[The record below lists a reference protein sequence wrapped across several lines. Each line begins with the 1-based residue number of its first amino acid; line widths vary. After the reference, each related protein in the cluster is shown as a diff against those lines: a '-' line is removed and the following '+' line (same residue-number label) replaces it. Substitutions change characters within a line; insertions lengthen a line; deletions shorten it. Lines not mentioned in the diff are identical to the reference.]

1 MVVTNNSPKAA
12 APRPRARVPL
22 SVTEQ
27 SWYKLQELLA
37 KLPQLLKL
45 FKWPR
50 RKPSNDGQ
58 PPKNP
63 ASPPPPKPQNKGTER
78 YEVQDSDGQQVAE
91 SATLTKAHE
100 QWKQLTQQQGRII
113 DRKTGQDV
121 TPTPDDNGRYV
132 VLDKTGKPVGSYD
145 DRSKAETVWREQT
158 NQEGKII
165 DMQTQT
171 DVTPKVEKPPLTD
184 EQLDA
189 LAGMIGG
196 HNASHLFDSNNLS
209 VDPELVAE
217 LMRALNKLPVPAYD
231 ITNLRG
237 RGRNT
242 PMKTVPIVR
251 RKVEIVTVKK
261 PVEVELPGPRRPSK
275 RIFVPYPTDDPEPTF
290 VRGVKDIA
298 NVNPRAYAL
307 PTEVFN
313 HRLVGRKLTRRAY
326 QEEIPG
332 EQTVQKRK
340 VLQEFEEPK
349 VTEWT
354 ENVEVA
360 EEQQAQLLEV
370 IVDVSGSM
378 DGMCINLAIA
388 LACVII
394 GAHLEDD
401 SRYLYRQFATM
412 VGKLTDA
419 KTPAER
425 RTLMKDLLTQKNDL
439 GGSTNIIPA
448 IAMGADDVRER
459 ALKGQACELLLI
471 TDGDD
476 DWVTS
481 DSVYEAIGDDV
492 TLHTVIVGGASNE
505 ALRRLSTTYYEL
517 NGDSDGRVMGTS
529 SRGKVASA
537 TP

>member
-1 MVVTNNSPKAA
+1 MTNNSPKTA
-12 APRPRARVPL
+12 APRPRGRVPL

-50 RKPSNDGQ
+50 KKPSSEGQSSRSPQ
-58 PPKNP
+58 PP
-63 ASPPPPKPQNKGTER
+63 SPPQPQNKGTER
-78 YEVQDSDGQQVAE
+78 YEVQNSGDQQVAE
-91 SATLTKAHE
+91 SSTLAKAHE
-100 QWKQLTQQQGRII
+100 QWKQLTEQQGRII

-121 TPTPDDNGRYV
+121 TPTPDDNGRYI

-145 DRSKAETVWREQT
+145 DRNKAEAVWRDQT
-158 NQEGKII
+158 NQDGKII

-171 DVTPKVEKPPLTD
+171 DVTPKVDKNPLTD
-184 EQLDA
+184 EQMEA
-189 LAGMIGG
+189 LAGMVGG
-196 HNASHLFDSNNLS
+196 HNASHLFDSNDLS
-209 VDPELVAE
+209 VDPDLVAE
-217 LMRALNKLPVPAYD
+217 LMRSINKLPVPAYD

-242 PMKTVPIVR
+242 PTKTVPIVR
-251 RKVEIVTVKK
+251 RKVDIVTVKK
-261 PVEVELPGPRRPSK
+261 QVEVELPGPRTPSK
-275 RIFVPYPTDDPEPTF
+275 RIFVSYPTDDPEPTF

-313 HRLVGRKLTRRAY
+313 HRLVGRKLTRRAF

-340 VLQEFEEPK
+340 VWQEFEEPK
-349 VTEWT
+349 VNEWT
-354 ENVEVA
+354 ENIEVA

-378 DGMCINLAIA
+378 GGININLAIA

-401 SRYLYRQFATM
+401 SRYMYRQFASL

-425 RTLMKDLLTQKNDL
+425 RELMKELLVQKNDL
-439 GGSTNIIPA
+439 GGSTEIIPA
-448 IAMGADDVRER
+448 ITMGADDVRER

-471 TDGDD
+471 TDGGDG
-476 DWVTS
+476 WVTS

-492 TLHTVIVGGASNE
+492 TLHTVIVGGYQNE
-505 ALRRLSTTYYEL
+505 ALRQLSTTYYEL
-517 NGDSDGRVMGTS
+517 NGNYDGDVVGTDA
-529 SRGKVASA
+529 RGKIVTA